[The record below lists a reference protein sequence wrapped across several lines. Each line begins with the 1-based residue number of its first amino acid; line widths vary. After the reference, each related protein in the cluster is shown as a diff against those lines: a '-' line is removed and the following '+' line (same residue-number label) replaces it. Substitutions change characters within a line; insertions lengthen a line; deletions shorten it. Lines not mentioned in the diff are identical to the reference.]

1 VRRKPTTKLALLGGK
16 PAFSQPLHVGRP
28 NLGDREAF
36 LTRVNEIFDCR
47 WLTNDGPLLKEFE
60 RRVCELAGVKHC
72 VAMCNATVALEIAIR
87 ALELRGEVIVPS
99 YTFIATAHALQWQ
112 EITPVFAD
120 MDPRTHNINPAQIE
134 HLITPRTTGIIGV
147 HVWGRACDPEAI
159 EAVGKRRG
167 LKVMYDAAHA
177 FGCSYKGR
185 MIGGFGACEVFS
197 FHATKFI
204 NSFEGGAVVTNDNA
218 LAEKMRLMRNFG
230 FAGYDRVIYPG
241 TNGKMTEVCA
251 AMGLT
256 SLEAMTE
263 IIAVN
268 RRNYKYYRQGLQAL
282 PGISLIEYSAREKCN
297 YQYMVLEVD
306 AGICRLNRDELVEV
320 LHAENVLARKYFWPG
335 CHQMEP
341 YRSFQPNASLL
352 LPQTERVAK
361 RIMVLPT
368 GQTVTEKIIADICR
382 IIRTAL
388 AQSKAVRRALGT

>member
-1 VRRKPTTKLALLGGK
+1 
-16 PAFSQPLHVGRP
+16 
-28 NLGDREAF
+28 
-36 LTRVNEIFDCR
+36 
-47 WLTNDGPLLKEFE
+47 
-60 RRVCELAGVKHC
+60 
-72 VAMCNATVALEIAIR
+72 
-87 ALELRGEVIVPS
+87 
-99 YTFIATAHALQWQ
+99 
-112 EITPVFAD
+112 
-120 MDPRTHNINPAQIE
+120 
-134 HLITPRTTGIIGV
+134 
-147 HVWGRACDPEAI
+147 
-159 EAVGKRRG
+159 
-167 LKVMYDAAHA
+167 
-177 FGCSYKGR
+177 
-185 MIGGFGACEVFS
+185 
-197 FHATKFI
+197 
-204 NSFEGGAVVTNDNA
+204 
-218 LAEKMRLMRNFG
+218 
-230 FAGYDRVIYPG
+230 
-241 TNGKMTEVCA
+241 MTEVCA